1 MHGFLDVWGVES
13 TFPSEDRANMERVTP
28 ASAFGRDQ
36 TGYTLIE
43 LIVVLAILLV
53 VIGAVVSVYVST
65 GNAQADQTARADDQ
79 QAARQALERM
89 RRDIHCAS
97 GAIVQP
103 SVDGSGTPTG
113 GYTLLLTVNPGQ
125 CVGVTTSGSDGVE
138 WCSA

>member
-28 ASAFGRDQ
+28 ASAFGRRDQ

-97 GAIVQP
+97 GA
-103 SVDGSGTPTG
+103 
-113 GYTLLLTVNPGQ
+113 
-125 CVGVTTSGSDGVE
+125 
-138 WCSA
+138 